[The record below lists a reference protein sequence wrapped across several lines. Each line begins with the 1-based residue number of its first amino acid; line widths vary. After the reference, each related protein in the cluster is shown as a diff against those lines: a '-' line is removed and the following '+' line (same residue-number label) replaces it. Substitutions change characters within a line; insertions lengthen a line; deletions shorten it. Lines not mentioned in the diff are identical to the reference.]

1 MKLSKLLVIM
11 VFLLGLEVVNSS
23 AEEVVV
29 IEDVDKVYTA
39 LQQLATCKETSI
51 LQAEEILNLNNQ
63 VELLSK
69 IKDLSEQQKVELS
82 NQLELLKG
90 LGEEQ
95 NKAVKE
101 LQLVLKN
108 QKEGYEEVI
117 KTMKPSFFETLKN
130 NIIVFSSG
138 VGIGSIFIL
147 LIL

>member
-1 MKLSKLLVIM
+1 MYIVIYIIFFYSLSIA
-11 VFLLGLEVVNSS
+11 NSS
-23 AEEVVV
+23 DAEEVVV
-29 IEDVDKVYTA
+29 IEDVDKVYTS
-39 LQQLATCKETSI
+39 LQRLDTCRETST

-90 LGEEQ
+90 LGMEQ
-95 NKAVKE
+95 DKAVKE

-130 NIIVFSSG
+130 NFLVFSSG
-138 VGIGSIFIL
+138 LGVGVI
-147 LIL
+147 LILIL